1 MENENNTIGFEEFKK
16 VNLKVGKIRNAEN
29 LKGYNKILKIVVD
42 LGNEKREIM
51 SGISKYYSS
60 EDLINKYVIVCT
72 NLEPKRFGEHTSNG
86 MILAADNGDRPVL
99 LTVFEEVEPGSD
111 VT

>member
-1 MENENNTIGFEEFKK
+1 
-16 VNLKVGKIRNAEN
+16 LKVGKIKNVEN

-42 LGNEKREIM
+42 LGNETREIM

-60 EDLINKYVIVCT
+60 EDLINKSVIVCT
-72 NLEPKRFGEHTSNG
+72 NLEPKRFGEHISNG
-86 MILAADNGDRPVL
+86 MVLAADNNDRPVL

>member
-1 MENENNTIGFEEFKK
+1 MENENNTISFEEFKK
-16 VNLKVGKIRNAEN
+16 VNLKVGKIKNVEN

-42 LGNEKREIM
+42 LGNETREIM

-60 EDLINKYVIVCT
+60 EDLINKSVIVCT
-72 NLEPKRFGEHTSNG
+72 NLEPKRFGEHISNG
-86 MILAADNGDRPVL
+86 MVLAADNNDRPVL

>member
-16 VNLKVGKIRNAEN
+16 VNLKVGKIRSVEN